1 MPTPLSAKPYTVES
15 PRYDV
20 PRNSMSL
27 MSLPLE
33 ILEDICTF
41 CDVDGLRALM
51 LTSSSLRPIAG
62 SVFVQDVPYL
72 RSYEVLQAFC
82 HFIIKHEL
90 GGCIKHF
97 RLGYSL
103 SDREPSLPS
112 DCENT
117 LCEALDTCLG
127 LKRLTI
133 DVRVLVLFPKLRE
146 WLSRSCLS
154 FCLHMIFVDPA
165 VKLDGTVINQS
176 NVELFFDGTYT
187 DIAGTCTDVLRG
199 SARTLERL
207 SIFAY
212 PSTYSDWSWIRLYQ
226 MSWVSLKSLTCTW
239 DMLYLFTAHPC
250 PSLRR
255 IVVSPGLCFV
265 TNSFDVWILDQLRAK
280 GSPLTSLTLP
290 ITTPR
295 RDSGQLDTEQI
306 LSRLFRHRT
315 TPSFLS
321 LCFQTN
327 ASPMDLVDGVMEG
340 GIAADSE
347 QVVRI

>member
-1 MPTPLSAKPYTVES
+1 MLTPSSAKPYAVES
-15 PRYDV
+15 LRYDV
-20 PRNSMSL
+20 PRDSVSL

-33 ILEDICTF
+33 ILEAICTS

-82 HFIIKHEL
+82 HFIIKNKL

-97 RLGYSL
+97 RLGYHL

-117 LCEALDTCLG
+117 LCEVLDACLG

-146 WLSRSCLS
+146 WLSRSSLS
-154 FCLHMIFVDPA
+154 FCLHLIFVDPA
-165 VKLDGTVINQS
+165 VKLDGTVINPI
-176 NVELFFDGTYT
+176 NLELFFSDTYTNIDGTC
-187 DIAGTCTDVLRG
+187 ADVLLG

-207 SIFAY
+207 SILAY
-212 PSTYSDWSWIRLYQ
+212 PSAYSDRSWIRLYQ

-239 DMLYLFTAHPC
+239 DMLYLFTAYPC

-255 IVVSPGLCFV
+255 IVISPGLCFV
-265 TNSFDVWILDQLRAK
+265 TSSFDLWILDQLRAK

-295 RDSGQLDTEQI
+295 RNSVQLDTKQI
-306 LSRLFRHRT
+306 LSRLFLHRI

-327 ASPMDLVDGVMEG
+327 VCPMDPVGGAMEG
-340 GIAADSE
+340 GIAADDE